1 MILKIKNNL
10 REYEVALEG
19 VNQWCGE
26 NIIKKNNIINMLCKY
41 FSKSKYMEYDEI
53 ASDIFLENEV
63 VGRNYYNVYL
73 VQSREQMI
81 SELKLGKNTLMMKY
95 VLDKISIN
103 FDVSIELEQ
112 VKDILIKIYEI
123 LNATAF
129 NEFQNIKL
137 DFENSKL
144 LEIIQQSIITYKD
157 GKDIHYLS
165 NYELVLNYLKL
176 VKGIE
181 MNSGGQALVIMNN
194 IDHLL
199 YDGKYKKIYLEAE
212 KMYATHNIGFVFGI
226 SIDGYCVVNKNNI
239 NSITIINDQE
249 IILPEY
255 DKIVE
260 FIENNYPINVN
271 VTEDW
276 ILSNIKMCIQKIGKE
291 NSSIE
296 LSSEIILTMI
306 NKTLLIN
313 SNRRFK
319 TNSIELNFINNN

>member
-199 YDGKYKKIYLEAE
+199 YDGEYKKIYLEAE

-226 SIDGYCVVNKNNI
+226 SIDGYCVDNKNNI

-249 IILPEY
+249 IIY
-255 DKIVE
+255 R
-260 FIENNYPINVN
+260 NM
-271 VTEDW
+271 
-276 ILSNIKMCIQKIGKE
+276 IK
-291 NSSIE
+291 
-296 LSSEIILTMI
+296 L
-306 NKTLLIN
+306 
-313 SNRRFK
+313 
-319 TNSIELNFINNN
+319 

>member
-1 MILKIKNNL
+1 
-10 REYEVALEG
+10 
-19 VNQWCGE
+19 
-26 NIIKKNNIINMLCKY
+26 
-41 FSKSKYMEYDEI
+41 MEYDEI

-181 MNSGGQALVIMNN
+181 MNSGGQALWCYVN
-194 IDHLL
+194 I
-199 YDGKYKKIYLEAE
+199 
-212 KMYATHNIGFVFGI
+212 
-226 SIDGYCVVNKNNI
+226 
-239 NSITIINDQE
+239 
-249 IILPEY
+249 
-255 DKIVE
+255 
-260 FIENNYPINVN
+260 
-271 VTEDW
+271 
-276 ILSNIKMCIQKIGKE
+276 
-291 NSSIE
+291 
-296 LSSEIILTMI
+296 
-306 NKTLLIN
+306 
-313 SNRRFK
+313 
-319 TNSIELNFINNN
+319 